1 MKEQI
6 KFSVWLSL
14 MKLLSVDKEI
24 GSPVRA
30 GLFLWR
36 ESVEMKK
43 FFTYLTKGNLYD
55 KL

>member
-1 MKEQI
+1 
-6 KFSVWLSL
+6 

-36 ESVEMKK
+36 ESVEMKI
-43 FFTYLTKGNLYD
+43 FLTYLTKGNLYG

>member
-6 KFSVWLSL
+6 KFSVWLSP

-30 GLFLWR
+30 GLFLWC
-36 ESVEMKK
+36 ESVEMKIFFNIFDKRK
-43 FFTYLTKGNLYD
+43 FIW
-55 KL
+55 